1 MCWRTN
7 YGILIKQHTASK
19 DIPVKKAFLVTDHG
33 IRSPFYSDFS
43 WVRGVLQKSYL
54 GVVRRF
60 YINGSEP
67 RRYMWIIEEGF
78 HSAKSIRIGYKK
90 ACCRLRIGDGEY
102 TMIMSYCKP
111 NAENIQILNCIIPK
125 GSRYNLN
132 ERGEYVS
139 DQLLILPNQ

>member
-1 MCWRTN
+1 MCWRTD

-54 GVVRRF
+54 GNVRRF
-60 YINGSEP
+60 LINGSEP

-78 HSAKSIRIGYKK
+78 HSAKNIRVDYGRTYYK
-90 ACCRLRIGDGEY
+90 LTIGDDKF
-102 TMIMSYCKP
+102 TTAMSYNSP
-111 NAENIQILNCIIPK
+111 NTGSVKILNCIIPK
-125 GSRYNLN
+125 GSKYHLN
-132 ERGEYVS
+132 EHGEYVS